1 MNERRDKL
9 KIIHDMLSVVHEKS
23 GKIKPTHLLYKS
35 NLSYSK
41 MQAYIKELSEKDLI
55 KEAQSPSGKTYIIT
69 KAGIKF
75 LEDYK
80 RIKEFTDSFGF

>member
-9 KIIHDMLSVVHEKS
+9 KIIYDMLAAIQEKG

-35 NLSYSK
+35 NLSHTK
-41 MQAYIKELSEKDLI
+41 MQLYLNELFTKDMVKEELNNSNKCY
-55 KEAQSPSGKTYIIT
+55 TIT
-69 KAGIKF
+69 KNGIKF

-80 RIKEFTDSFGF
+80 KVKEFTDSFGF